1 MMWYKENPQTNTFH
15 SFGGRKWI
23 IDPLSISTLT
33 HSLPFSFLFI
43 IYTTFHLHILS
54 IDNPM
59 AILTAANNIKS
70 HSILIPLVLLLA
82 GCNAFCLELTPSAT
96 AIRHDCPS
104 SDGSVLSS
112 MNSSSSFSNTASRC
126 PSNSNPSILWSGWV
140 LAGYGG
146 LSVVELTAPYL
157 YPTLMVRSADPISLP
172 AVVVS
177 ECVGRDTG
185 NRCTST
191 SIPFIDW

>member
-1 MMWYKENPQTNTFH
+1 MA
-15 SFGGRKWI
+15 SVAAI
-23 IDPLSISTLT
+23 INILYPLSAA
-33 HSLPFSFLFI
+33 
-43 IYTTFHLHILS
+43 
-54 IDNPM
+54 
-59 AILTAANNIKS
+59 AI
-70 HSILIPLVLLLA
+70 
-82 GCNAFCLELTPSAT
+82 

-146 LSVVELTAPYL
+146 LSVVELTVPYL

-172 AVVVS
+172 AVVVL
-177 ECVGRDTG
+177 EGVGRDIV
-185 NRCTST
+185 NRCRSMF
-191 SIPFIDW
+191 IPFIDWRWWRDGGESEIKSAACRLQRRLRVQERSRSQIEVMVLQSSSC